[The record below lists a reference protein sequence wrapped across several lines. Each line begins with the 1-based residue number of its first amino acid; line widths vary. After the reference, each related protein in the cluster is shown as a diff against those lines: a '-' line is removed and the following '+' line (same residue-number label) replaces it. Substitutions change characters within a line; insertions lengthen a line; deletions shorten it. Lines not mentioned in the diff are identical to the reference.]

1 MLRSHSGLL
10 DGRDWS
16 KGKFDIAQKLSF
28 IGFQS
33 FRRFHILPMKEY
45 FKGHRDA
52 RRINEFLNVHSEDS
66 RDFQIVYRLRRI
78 GERFVDGSLTL
89 QEVEENREILQ
100 SAQAEAMA
108 FILEMGGWPFYK
120 ALCVITQEGALLT
133 PLEQRIRE
141 EIVHPSFCRPQP
153 MGALPLVWYKLQRI
167 WKTRWK
173 HPLVYGEWWLPAL
186 VTKVWCFVRNEQIIK
201 D

>member
-1 MLRSHSGLL
+1 
-10 DGRDWS
+10 
-16 KGKFDIAQKLSF
+16 
-28 IGFQS
+28 
-33 FRRFHILPMKEY
+33 MKEY

-52 RRINEFLNVHSEDS
+52 RRINEFLNAHSEDS
-66 RDFQIVYRLRRI
+66 RDFQIVYRLRRM

-89 QEVEENREILQ
+89 QEVEENRELFSIRQAQELC
-100 SAQAEAMA
+100 AQAEAMA
-108 FILEMGGWPFYK
+108 FIQEMGGWPFYK

-141 EIVHPSFCRPQP
+141 EIVHPSFCKP
-153 MGALPLVWYKLQRI
+153 MPKGALQRVWYKLQRI

-173 HPLVYGEWWLPAL
+173 HPLVYEEWWLPAL
-186 VTKVWCFVRNEQIIK
+186 VTKVWCFVKREHIVK